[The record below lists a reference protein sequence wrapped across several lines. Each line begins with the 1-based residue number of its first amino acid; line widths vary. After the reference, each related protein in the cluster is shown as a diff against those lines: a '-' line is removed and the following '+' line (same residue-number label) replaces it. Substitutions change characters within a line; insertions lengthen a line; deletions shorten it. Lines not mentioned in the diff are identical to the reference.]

1 MQSDLSFERRLRY
14 QEMAINRLMCEARL
28 LRDENAQLLA
38 QLEQA
43 GAPRPAGA
51 KVDRLEATL
60 PAGPNGPATARA
72 ALTRWLTGQLPGDV
86 LSDARVLASELM
98 ASSSG
103 ATDLPETASL
113 RLAVE
118 VRDDALRVD
127 VRHPGGLRPG
137 ARSPAGGG
145 VGPQLV
151 EALAKRGGVDDVGGT
166 HLWFEVDAA

>member
-1 MQSDLSFERRLRY
+1 MQSDVSFERRFRY
-14 QEMAINRLMCEARL
+14 QEMAIARLMCEARL

-43 GAPRPAGA
+43 GAPAPAGA

-86 LSDARVLASELM
+86 LSDARVLASELV

-127 VRHPGGLRPG
+127 VCHPGGLRPG

-145 VGPQLV
+145 VGLQLV
-151 EALAKRGGVDDVGGT
+151 EALAKRWGVDDVGGT